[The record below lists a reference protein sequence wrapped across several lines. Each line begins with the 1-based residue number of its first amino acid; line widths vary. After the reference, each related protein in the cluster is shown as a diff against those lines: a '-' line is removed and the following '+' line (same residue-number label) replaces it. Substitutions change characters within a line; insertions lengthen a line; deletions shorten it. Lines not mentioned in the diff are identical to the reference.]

1 MASPGAKR
9 MMSPWRGWGPII
21 VLPVSVLLFT
31 PPEWPRWLFM
41 WVLAFVIFVGCKWLT
56 WRRTRTSGTPWWQHV
71 GYLLAW
77 PGLDAKAFL
86 RAEGAPTIESPSRL
100 EWGFA
105 LLTLFLGAALF
116 FGASRLI
123 PEGQDILLGWVG
135 MVGIVLMMHFGLF
148 RLLSCAWRGGC
159 PCRS

>member
-1 MASPGAKR
+1 M
-9 MMSPWRGWGPII
+9 
-21 VLPVSVLLFT
+21 
-31 PPEWPRWLFM
+31 
-41 WVLAFVIFVGCKWLT
+41 
-56 WRRTRTSGTPWWQHV
+56 